1 MYRFFHDPTDPGKL
15 GEALRPSALVP
26 EGHAT
31 DPFACPCCANVF
43 SETLRL
49 AQVDLT
55 THAAGLRRDALRP
68 APTLLISNARIM
80 TMNPDAPHADSLLI
94 RDGKIAWIGEA
105 TQKPGL
111 AAGVEEIDFNGQ
123 FVMPGFVEPHMH
135 LPPLALL
142 DTFENIGPFRFETI
156 AEAIGHLKTVA
167 SATPDG
173 QWVLGRQFD
182 PSLQE
187 GPDALTRAMLD
198 EASTKHPVFVYNA
211 SLHLAYCNSMALE
224 IAGITAETDV
234 PAGSEIV
241 KDADGEPN
249 GVLKAGPAMALV
261 ARHNPQLH
269 HQNIAEACLE
279 VFRRANRVGITT
291 LCDQGTGLFQGAREL
306 DLYRALRESNRMTAR
321 FRYCL
326 GNAIAKQ
333 WDQTEIVWGQGDE
346 WVRVTGWKIVSDG
359 SNQGRTGLQRD
370 PFLNS
375 EEKGIAYIETDELN
389 QAVEKRLREGWAVC
403 VHANGDAAIDRVLDA
418 YERAD
423 ALGLDPGGRRSRI
436 EHCSILHDEHIERM
450 KALGISPSFLIGH
463 VYYWGNAFV
472 EDLFGPEKAAKLD
485 RTGACEAA
493 GIRWTLHSDDPVT
506 EMGPLRC
513 IENAVTRTRWRS
525 DALLSPEERVPVEA
539 ALRAA
544 TVDSAWQCHSDH
556 EVGSLEEGKYADF
569 VMLDADPRSVETTSI
584 SGIQVLATWV
594 NGECVYDSRSESPG
608 STA

>member
-1 MYRFFHDPTDPGKL
+1 
-15 GEALRPSALVP
+15 
-26 EGHAT
+26 
-31 DPFACPCCANVF
+31 
-43 SETLRL
+43 
-49 AQVDLT
+49 
-55 THAAGLRRDALRP
+55 
-68 APTLLISNARIM
+68 M
-80 TMNPDAPHADSLLI
+80 TMNPNAPHADSLLI

-105 TQKPGL
+105 TQKPKP
-111 AAGVEEIDFNGQ
+111 AEDVAEIDFNGQ

-142 DTFENIGPFRFETI
+142 DSFENVGPFRFETI
-156 AEAIGHLKTVA
+156 TEAIDHLKAVA
-167 SATPDG
+167 DATPEG
-173 QWVLGRQFD
+173 QWVVGRQFD

-211 SLHLAYCNSMALE
+211 SLHLAYCNSKALE
-224 IAGITAETDV
+224 IAGITAQTEV

-261 ARHNPQLH
+261 ARHNPLLRS
-269 HQNIAEACLE
+269 QNMAEACLE

-321 FRYCL
+321 FRYSL

-333 WDQTEIVWGQGDE
+333 WDETEIAWGHGDE

-375 EEKGIAYIETDELN
+375 NEKGIAYIETDELN
-389 QAVEKRLREGWAVC
+389 QAVEQRLREGWAVC

-485 RTGACEAA
+485 RTGACEEA

-525 DALLSPEERVPVEA
+525 DALLSPNERVPVEA

-544 TVDSAWQCHSDH
+544 TIDSAWQCHSDH
-556 EVGSLEEGKYADF
+556 EVGSLEKGKCADF
-569 VMLDADPRSVETTSI
+569 VILDADPRSVEPTSI
-584 SGIQVLATWV
+584 NEIQVLATWV
-594 NGECVYDSRSESPG
+594 NGECVYDSSSEAPG
-608 STA
+608 RRP

>member
-1 MYRFFHDPTDPGKL
+1 MYRSFPDSTEPVPPSQTL
-15 GEALRPSALVP
+15 QPSALVP
-26 EGHAT
+26 EGHAS

-43 SETLRL
+43 KETLRL
-49 AQVDLT
+49 AEVDLAR
-55 THAAGLRRDALRP
+55 HAKELRRDPLGL
-68 APTLLISNARIM
+68 APSLLISNARIM

-105 TQKPGL
+105 TQKPKP
-111 AAGVEEIDFNGQ
+111 AEDVAEIDFNGQ

-142 DTFENIGPFRFETI
+142 DSFENVGPFRFETI
-156 AEAIGHLKTVA
+156 TEAIDHLKAVA
-167 SATPDG
+167 DATPES
-173 QWVLGRQFD
+173 QWVVGRQFD
-182 PSLQE
+182 PSLQK

-198 EASTKHPVFVYNA
+198 EASTRHPVFVYNA
-211 SLHLAYCNSMALE
+211 SLHLAYCNSKALE
-224 IAGITAETDV
+224 IAGITAQTEV

-261 ARHNPQLH
+261 ARHNPLLRS
-269 HQNIAEACLE
+269 QNMAEACLE

-321 FRYCL
+321 FRYSL

-333 WDQTEIVWGQGDE
+333 WDETEIAWGHGDE

-375 EEKGIAYIETDELN
+375 NEKGIAYIETDELN
-389 QAVEKRLREGWAVC
+389 QAVEQRLREGWAVC

-423 ALGLDPGGRRSRI
+423 GLGLDPGGCRSRI

-485 RTGACEAA
+485 RTGACEEA

-525 DALLSPEERVPVEA
+525 DALLSPEECVPVEA

-544 TVDSAWQCHSDH
+544 TLDSAWQCHSDH
-556 EVGSLEEGKYADF
+556 EVGSLEKGKCADF
-569 VMLDADPRSVETTSI
+569 VILDADPRSVEPTSI
-584 SGIQVLATWV
+584 NEIQVLATWV
-594 NGECVYDSRSESPG
+594 NGECVYDSSSEAPG
-608 STA
+608 RRP